1 MASTARSSSA
11 AFFDLD
17 RTLLAGA
24 SGPVISKALRTAGV
38 LSDKAIPGEQ
48 LMTRIFN
55 SYGET
60 LPAMALTRTAVNF
73 AKGWPLASVR
83 KAAAAAAPEL
93 LSIVQPRV
101 AELFAEHR
109 AAGRPIVLATTS
121 PFELVKPLADL
132 LGMDDV
138 IATRYGVDDSGLF
151 DGSIDGRFVWSK
163 GKLDAVRD
171 WAAAAGVSLADSF
184 AYSDSVFDVPLLSA
198 VGHAFAVN
206 PDPNLRVVALARR
219 WPQLSLGDPKG
230 TIPSLAGISLQRIL
244 LELAKLPVTPYARF
258 SVSGES
264 HVPTE
269 GAAILVGNHRSYF
282 DPLAM
287 GMLLSKVGRT
297 ARFLGKKEVFD
308 APLVGQ
314 LASLMG
320 GIRVE
325 RGTGSDEP
333 LKRAVVA
340 LEAGEIVGLMP
351 EGTIPR
357 GLAFFDPVLVG
368 RWGAARLA
376 AMTGAPVIPVG
387 IWGTEHVWPRNAKI
401 PNVMAVANPPLVTIN
416 VGEPVEIKGRSA
428 DADTK
433 RIMKA
438 ISALLPAES
447 RTKRT
452 PTDDELRR
460 TFPSSYT
467 GDLRAT
473 GEAARRPGTD

>member
-1 MASTARSSSA
+1 M
-11 AFFDLD
+11 
-17 RTLLAGA
+17 
-24 SGPVISKALRTAGV
+24 
-38 LSDKAIPGEQ
+38 
-48 LMTRIFN
+48 
-55 SYGET
+55 
-60 LPAMALTRTAVNF
+60 
-73 AKGWPLASVR
+73 
-83 KAAAAAAPEL
+83 
-93 LSIVQPRV
+93 
-101 AELFAEHR
+101 
-109 AAGRPIVLATTS
+109 
-121 PFELVKPLADL
+121 
-132 LGMDDV
+132 
-138 IATRYGVDDSGLF
+138 
-151 DGSIDGRFVWSK
+151 WSK

-171 WAAAAGVSLADSF
+171 WAAAHDVTLSESF

-206 PDPNLRVVALARR
+206 PDPRLRVVALARK
-219 WPQLSLGDPKG
+219 WPLMSLGDPKG
-230 TIPSLAGISLQRIL
+230 TIPSIAGISLQRLIL
-244 LELAKLPVTPYARF
+244 EAAKLPVVPYARF
-258 SVSGES
+258 KFSGQAN
-264 HVPTE
+264 VPVD
-269 GAAILVGNHRSYF
+269 GPAILVGNHRSYF
-282 DPLAM
+282 DPMAM

-333 LKRAVVA
+333 LKRAVAA
-340 LEAGEIVGLMP
+340 LEAGEIVGIMP

-387 IWGTEHVWPRNAKI
+387 LWGTENVWPRNAKV
-401 PNVMAVANPPLVTIN
+401 PNFLAVANPPTITVS
-416 VGEPVEIKGRSA
+416 VGKPVVINGRSA
-428 DADTK
+428 EADTK

-438 ISALLPAES
+438 ISALLPPES
-447 RTKRT
+447 RILHT

-473 GEAARRPGTD
+473 GEAARRPGRD

>member
-17 RTLLAGA
+17 RTFLAGA

-163 GKLDAVRD
+163 GKQIGRA
-171 WAAAAGVSLADSF
+171 
-184 AYSDSVFDVPLLSA
+184 
-198 VGHAFAVN
+198 
-206 PDPNLRVVALARR
+206 
-219 WPQLSLGDPKG
+219 
-230 TIPSLAGISLQRIL
+230 
-244 LELAKLPVTPYARF
+244 
-258 SVSGES
+258 
-264 HVPTE
+264 HV
-269 GAAILVGNHRSYF
+269 
-282 DPLAM
+282 
-287 GMLLSKVGRT
+287 
-297 ARFLGKKEVFD
+297 
-308 APLVGQ
+308 
-314 LASLMG
+314 
-320 GIRVE
+320 
-325 RGTGSDEP
+325 
-333 LKRAVVA
+333 
-340 LEAGEIVGLMP
+340 
-351 EGTIPR
+351 
-357 GLAFFDPVLVG
+357 
-368 RWGAARLA
+368 
-376 AMTGAPVIPVG
+376 
-387 IWGTEHVWPRNAKI
+387 
-401 PNVMAVANPPLVTIN
+401 
-416 VGEPVEIKGRSA
+416 
-428 DADTK
+428 
-433 RIMKA
+433 
-438 ISALLPAES
+438 
-447 RTKRT
+447 
-452 PTDDELRR
+452 
-460 TFPSSYT
+460 
-467 GDLRAT
+467 
-473 GEAARRPGTD
+473 